1 MYRRLTALIMALS
14 LSLPVAIARED
25 RLEEAVREC
34 KAATV
39 AADKARAC
47 TVVIS
52 RSRDKSAVG
61 AAHNRRGHANV
72 ELKRY
77 AEAVR
82 DFSEVIRLNP
92 TVAGYYDN
100 RQYVL
105 RQLGRLDE
113 ALQDANAAVRLAPTY
128 SFVLRG
134 RANVY
139 DDMGKLDLAIADFTR
154 GIAIDPKDAGLR
166 ADRAKL
172 YAKARRDREAVADL
186 TDAFELNPSFTG
198 LLRDR
203 GLARVRLGERE
214 AAKADLAA
222 YLKAEPGDLDA
233 ALALSAL
240 TVTAVSSARP
250 EIGQQ
255 TPAKI
260 VSTPSV
266 SATLQRP
273 ENRIALVIAN
283 SEYAAVS
290 HLQNPRRDAEAIAEA
305 LKTVGFRTVTL
316 KTDLGFD
323 AMRRALSDFSA
334 EAERADWALVYF
346 AGHGIE
352 LAGTNYL
359 VPVDARLRSDRAAL
373 LEAVS
378 LDKVIGSI
386 EGASKLRMI
395 ILDACRDNPF
405 LVNMSRSEA
414 SRSVGRGLAR
424 VEPGGSTLVAYS
436 AKAGQVASDGAIGQQ
451 NSPFAA
457 ALVKALRRPNVEI
470 RKFFGLIRDD
480 VLEMTDRRQDPAV
493 YGSLGGDDYI
503 INASGP

>member
-1 MYRRLTALIMALS
+1 MAL
-14 LSLPVAIARED
+14 ARED
-25 RLEEAVREC
+25 ALDDAIRGC
-34 KAATV
+34 KTATL
-39 AADKARAC
+39 ATEKAQAC
-47 TVVIS
+47 TVVIT

-61 AAHNRRGHANV
+61 AAYNRRGHASV
-72 ELKRY
+72 EMKRY

-100 RQYVL
+100 RQYAL

-139 DDMGKLDLAIADFTR
+139 DEMGKLDLAIADFTR
-154 GIAIDPKDAGLR
+154 GIAIDPRDAGLR

-172 YAKARRDREAVADL
+172 YAKARRDREAIADL
-186 TDAFELNPSFTG
+186 TDAFELDPSFVA

-203 GLARVRLGERE
+203 GLARMRLGERDG
-214 AAKADLAA
+214 ARADLAA
-222 YLKAEPGDLDA
+222 YLKAQPSDQDA
-233 ALALSAL
+233 AQAMSAL
-240 TVTAVSSARP
+240 TVAAISGARP
-250 EIGQQ
+250 EVGQQ
-255 TPAKI
+255 TSAKI
-260 VSTPSV
+260 IPTPSV

-283 SEYAAVS
+283 SDYAAVGR
-290 HLQNPRRDAEAIAEA
+290 LQNPSRDAEAVAEA
-305 LKTVGFRTVTL
+305 LKAVGFRTVTL

-323 AMRRALSDFSA
+323 AMRRALSDFSS
-334 EAERADWALVYF
+334 EAERADWALVYY

-359 VPVDARLRSDRAAL
+359 VPVDARLRTDRAVL

-378 LDKVIGSI
+378 LDQVIGSI
-386 EGASKLRMI
+386 EGARKLRLI

-436 AKAGQVASDGAIGQQ
+436 AKAGQVASDGAVGQQ

-480 VLEMTDRRQDPAV
+480 VLDMTDRRQDPVV

-503 INASGP
+503 MNARAP